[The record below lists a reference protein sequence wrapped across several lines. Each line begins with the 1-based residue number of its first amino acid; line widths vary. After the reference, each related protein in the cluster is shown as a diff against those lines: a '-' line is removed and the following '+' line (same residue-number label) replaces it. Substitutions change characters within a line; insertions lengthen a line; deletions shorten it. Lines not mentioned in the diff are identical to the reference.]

1 MGAVHLYNP
10 RGEAAHKGA
19 VMADEDEGLDP
30 PDEEIF
36 QPCDGLDVQMVGG
49 LVEQQVFGGDEG
61 AGQRHAALVPA
72 GERGEVRLGIE
83 PELVDRLKDVA
94 VAFPAFPGLE
104 EIAGQRQLGG
114 GELIL
119 AARGNEMGRG
129 QRFAFLAEP

>member
-1 MGAVHLYNP
+1 
-10 RGEAAHKGA
+10 
-19 VMADEDEGLDP
+19 MADEDEGFDP

-36 QPCDGLDVQMVGG
+36 QPRDGLDVQMVGG

-61 AGQRHAALVPA
+61 AGQRHAALVPS
-72 GERGEVRLGIE
+72 GKCGEVRLGIE

-94 VAFPAFPGLE
+94 VAFPAFPALE
-104 EIAGQRQLGG
+104 KVAGQRQFGG

-119 AARGNEMGRG
+119 AARGNEMGGG